1 MTIPSEKFCLKWND
15 FQLNIISSHEEL
27 RKSSD
32 YTDVTLL
39 CDEDQQ
45 MEAHRIIL
53 TACSPF
59 FSSVLK
65 RAKQSHPII
74 YMRGLQAKDL
84 GAILDFIYH
93 GEVNIYQEDMDG
105 FLSLAEELQ
114 LKGLSGQKH
123 DNKDSTHETLASEKT
138 KWKSAKQKLN
148 IKQEFISTTGIIGD
162 SSDDYIKQADME
174 NRSIVPVYELEGRLG
189 VASNTT
195 EDELNAKIQSMMEKV
210 DDIENVWKCT
220 VCGKETRGKAV
231 ARNNMHRHIETHL
244 EGLSYPCNLCGKVSR
259 SSNGLQK
266 HVSREHRH
274 IN

>member
-15 FQLNIISSHEEL
+15 FQLNIRSSQEEL

-32 YTDVTLL
+32 FTDVTLL

-59 FSSVLK
+59 FSTVLK

-93 GEVNIYQEDMDG
+93 GEANIYQEDLDG

-123 DNKDSTHETLASEKT
+123 DNKDSTQETLASEET

-148 IKQEFISTTGIIGD
+148 IKQESICSTGIIED

-210 DDIENVWKCT
+210 DDIENAWRCT